1 MTTPIQT
8 QTPAGLNQEL
18 PPVPPAGIP
27 LTQPPAIIP
36 VPVLPAQPNQ
46 TFTAEQVEQFRAE
59 EKAKLYAR
67 EEALKAQQAALQA
80 EVDKYKS
87 EDQKRADEA
96 KAAAEAAAAAQKAKD
111 EEELDAKALL
121 AKREVEWEQRFA
133 AAEAERARDRAL
145 LEKERQYSELV
156 AYISRRVNEERDNIE
171 ENLLDLVTGTTPEE
185 VEASIVS
192 MKERSMRIMENA
204 RQNGVMTRAAMP
216 GVSSAA
222 GNAGPL
228 DQLGAAREPTAE
240 EIANFAPGSPEHL
253 AARARYGIGRQ
264 QSPSMFG

>member
-1 MTTPIQT
+1 VT
-8 QTPAGLNQEL
+8 Q
-18 PPVPPAGIP
+18 P
-27 LTQPPAIIP
+27 LT
-36 VPVLPAQPNQ
+36 AQPDQ
-46 TFTAEQVEQFRAE
+46 TFTAAQVEQFRQQ
-59 EKAKLYAR
+59 EKDKLYTAQ
-67 EEALKAQQAALQA
+67 EALKAQQATLQA
-80 EVDKYKS
+80 ELDKYKTA
-87 EDQKRADEA
+87 EQVRADEA
-96 KAAAEAAAAAQKAKD
+96 KAAAEAASLAQKVKD

-145 LEKERQYSELV
+145 LEKEREWSQLQQYIAKRV
-156 AYISRRVNEERDNIE
+156 AESRDDIE

-192 MKERSMRIMENA
+192 MKQRSMRIMENA
-204 RQNGVMTRAAMP
+204 RQNGVMTRAGMP

-228 DQLGAAREPTAE
+228 DQLGAPRELSAE
-240 EIANFAPGSPEHL
+240 DISSFAPGSPEHL
-253 AARARYGIGRQ
+253 AARARFGIGRP